1 MKCII
6 KDSEI
11 RRVSNENAKDLVTN
25 KGWSY
30 ISKKRW
36 KLEARDIK
44 QVKEVVIPAFSEETT
59 EVKVVEKKKRV
70 SGRQREKTL
79 GNN

>member
-6 KDSEI
+6 KGSEI
-11 RRVSNENAKDLVTN
+11 KRVSNENAEELVSN
-25 KGWSY
+25 KGWAY
-30 ISKKRW
+30 ISKKQW
-36 KLEARDIK
+36 KREARDIK
-44 QVKEVVIPAFSEETT
+44 QVKEVIIPAFSEEAA
-59 EVKVVEKKKRV
+59 EVKVVEKKKKV

>member
-11 RRVSNENAKDLVTN
+11 KRVSNENAKELVSN
-25 KGWSY
+25 KGWAY

-44 QVKEVVIPAFSEETT
+44 QVREVVIPAFSEEATK
-59 EVKVVEKKKRV
+59 VKVVEKKKKV

>member
-1 MKCII
+1 MKCVSKDNEI
-6 KDSEI
+6 K
-11 RRVSNENAKDLVTN
+11 RVSNENAEDLVNN
-25 KGWSY
+25 KGWSFC
-30 ISKKRW
+30 SKKCW
-36 KLEARDIK
+36 KLEARNIK